1 MSIFTPLL
9 VLVSLVAV
17 TFARADETAAPVT
30 LDPVI
35 SEGTAAE
42 ALKFDPI
49 VPAYTAKTKSR
60 TSTGNIGKELANDL
74 PFHTNSNLKPGN
86 EVGVIGIGKGAEE
99 TDVNLLGIPIN
110 RPQGGGAD
118 LATFPQYFWSGYS
131 YQIGPSLG
139 AFDPRGVG
147 GSLTLRLW
155 TQDNLGTESNRATY
169 FQSTRHLKQL
179 SYGRSDKNYAILAG
193 MTLDSVV
200 GPGLSFSAVPF
211 ETGSTKI
218 TTHLIFSDTK
228 TENFYSERYPST
240 TANQRTDRLIP
251 VIQLD
256 QKISSALLKT
266 SFFYDYAYVDYEDTL
281 DPSAKQIKKVNQFGN
296 ESALL
301 FGNSRIGFG
310 ARSVKYERNLENS
323 VGTFPSEQ
331 VLNLQASHEFK
342 FAETATSTTLFEP
355 TAGGYAVTRKG
366 FYPTASFG
374 LRHENRLEDAGKCG
388 EFIRVGFTERF
399 PSLLDRYYEFVQPA
413 GSTTLRGIPNPD
425 LKPENVRSVEFGGDY
440 AKGSYKNQLTFFVR
454 DYKHARYTRT
464 FTDPNSATTTD
475 YQMTNAGNAWVAGAT
490 QSQDWKAFSMLDLGT
505 RVTYQRSRIEDLRS
519 SFPYSPVWVG
529 ILKADIHDPS
539 NRYGLEIVNK
549 GATEFFAYAETST
562 TAATRLPGYYYLD
575 LLARAEIYSGITVV
589 GGVENVFDRPIQ
601 YRLSDPDEGRIYSIS
616 ANAVF

>member
-1 MSIFTPLL
+1 MSIFTFLFAVFSLL
-9 VLVSLVAV
+9 SF
-17 TFARADETAAPVT
+17 TIARADEKPEPLT

-42 ALKFDPI
+42 ALKFDPV
-49 VPAYTAKTKSR
+49 VPAYTAKSKSR
-60 TSTGNIGKELANDL
+60 ASTGNIGKELANDL
-74 PFHTNSNLKPGN
+74 PFHTNSNAKPGN

-155 TQDNLGTESNRATY
+155 TQENLGTESNRATY

-179 SYGRSDKNYAILAG
+179 SVGRSDKSYAILAG
-193 MTLDSVV
+193 MTFDSVV
-200 GPGLSFSAVPF
+200 GPGLSFSAIPF

-256 QKISSALLKT
+256 HKFDSSVLKT

-310 ARSVKYERNLENS
+310 ARTVKYERNLENS
-323 VGTFPSEQ
+323 IGTFPSEQ

-342 FAETATSTTLFEP
+342 FGETGRSTTLFEP
-355 TAGGYAVTRKG
+355 TIGGYAVTRKG
-366 FYPTASFG
+366 FYPTTSLG
-374 LRHENRLEDAGKCG
+374 LRHENRLEEGEKCG
-388 EFIRVGFTERF
+388 EFMRVGFTERF
-399 PSLLDRYYEFVQPA
+399 PSLLDRYYEFIQPA
-413 GSTTLRGIPNPD
+413 GPTTLRGLPNPD

-440 AKGSYKNQLTFFVR
+440 TKGPYKNQLTFFVR
-454 DYKHARYTRT
+454 DYEHARYTRV
-464 FTDPNSATTTD
+464 FVDPAAPTVTN
-475 YQMTNAGNAWVAGAT
+475 YQMTNAGYAWVAGAT
-490 QSQDWKAFSMLDLGT
+490 QSQDWKALPVFDLGT
-505 RVTYQRSRIEDLRS
+505 RVTYQRSQIEDLRS

-529 ILKADIHDPS
+529 IVKADLHDPS
-539 NRYGLEIVNK
+539 NRFGLEIVNK
-549 GATEFFAYAETST
+549 GATEFYAYAETS
-562 TAATRLPGYYYLD
+562 ASGAKRLPGYYYLD
-575 LLARAEIYSGITVV
+575 LFARAEVYSGITVV

-601 YRLSDPDEGRIYSIS
+601 YRLSDPDEGRIYSVS